1 MQVAID
7 KDIYQKAQS
16 CAKRKG
22 VDLDIAIE
30 MYLVNFIDK
39 NTFSEDNDV
48 PDEFFR
54 LLRAN
59 TVAV

>member
-39 NTFSEDNDV
+39 NTLSEYNDV
-48 PDEFFR
+48 PDEYYS
-54 LLRAN
+54 LLGAN
-59 TVAV
+59 TAAV